1 MKGAPHVFIGG
12 NLSSVPSGF
21 RSVFTADNMAEYRRR
36 RVIGPRRN
44 PLLFYDEANFKRRYR
59 LTKASVAD
67 LAMQYSA
74 SEYCST
80 MCSDVG
86 GGITAGERVSLI
98 NFISK

>member
-1 MKGAPHVFIGG
+1 M
-12 NLSSVPSGF
+12 SSVPSGF
-21 RSVFTADNMAEYRRR
+21 RGVFTAPQHRGIQA
-36 RVIGPRRN
+36 

-59 LTKASVAD
+59 LTKAIVAD
-67 LAMQYSA
+67 QAMQYSA
-74 SEYCST
+74 PEYCST

>member
-1 MKGAPHVFIGG
+1 
-12 NLSSVPSGF
+12 
-21 RSVFTADNMAEYRRR
+21 MAEYRRGR
-36 RVIGPRRN
+36 HIAPRRN
-44 PLLFYDEANFKRRYR
+44 PLLIYDETNFQRRYR

-74 SEYCST
+74 SDYCST

-98 NFISK
+98 IHISFP